1 MLQHSDGP
9 LAVDD
14 AALWQALVEAGF
26 ASMRVEGETIT
37 LADALALASEAARF
51 GARIPLGD
59 VLIADWLLSQC
70 DADASTRYALAWPSE
85 LRLGSESKGGGISG
99 VAFDIAADSGCTHL
113 LACATDGRGEARLIV
128 TELQFAEGAVSANM
142 AGEPRG
148 SCAFR
153 DTPASVVTAD
163 IAHSAFAAI
172 AALPRCAQMTGAM
185 RRVLELV
192 LEHAETR
199 VQFGKP
205 LAKLQAVQQMQA
217 QIAGELALAEAIVDR
232 AATGADLL
240 AVAASSAMAKAVASE
255 AAGKVAALAHQIHG
269 AIGVSRQHELQ
280 HHTRALWAW
289 RDERGAE
296 DVWRK
301 SVGERVLADGGAAL
315 WPALAQ
321 T

>member
-1 MLQHSDGP
+1 
-9 LAVDD
+9 
-14 AALWQALVEAGF
+14 
-26 ASMRVEGETIT
+26 
-37 LADALALASEAARF
+37 
-51 GARIPLGD
+51 
-59 VLIADWLLSQC
+59 
-70 DADASTRYALAWPSE
+70 
-85 LRLGSESKGGGISG
+85 
-99 VAFDIAADSGCTHL
+99 
-113 LACATDGRGEARLIV
+113 
-128 TELQFAEGAVSANM
+128 
-142 AGEPRG
+142 
-148 SCAFR
+148 
-153 DTPASVVTAD
+153 
-163 IAHSAFAAI
+163 
-172 AALPRCAQMTGAM
+172 
-185 RRVLELV
+185 
-192 LEHAETR
+192 